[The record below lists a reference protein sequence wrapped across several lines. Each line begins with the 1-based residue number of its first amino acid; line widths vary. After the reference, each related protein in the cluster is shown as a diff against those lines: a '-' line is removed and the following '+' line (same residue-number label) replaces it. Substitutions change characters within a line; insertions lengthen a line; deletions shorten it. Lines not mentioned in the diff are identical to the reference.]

1 MPFTVALT
9 GGIGSGKSAVADLFA
24 ARGAALVDTDVIA
37 HALTGPGAP
46 GSRALAEAFGADCLG
61 TDGALDRRKMR
72 ERAFGDPAA
81 KARLE
86 AILHPLIRAEAQ
98 VRTAAATAAPYV
110 LVVVPLLTAASS
122 YAQQADRVL
131 VVDCP
136 EALQV
141 ARVVQRSGLTEAEV
155 RAIMATQTTRAERL
169 AMADDIITNDGPRE
183 ALAPQVTSLDARYR
197 TLAHAKKPR

>member
-24 ARGAALVDTDVIA
+24 ARGAAVIDTDVIA
-37 HALTGPGAP
+37 HALTGPGAA
-46 GSRALAEAFGADCLG
+46 GSRALADAFGADCLG
-61 TDGALDRRKMR
+61 ADGALDRLKMR

-86 AILHPLIRAEAQ
+86 AILHPMIRAQALAQ
-98 VRTAAATAAPYV
+98 AAAATAAY
-110 LVVVPLLTAASS
+110 LLMVVPLLTATSA

-141 ARVVQRSGLTEAEV
+141 ARVVQRSGLTTAQV
-155 RAIMATQTTRAERL
+155 QAIMATQPTRAGRL
-169 AMADDIITNDGPRE
+169 AMADDVVTNDGPRE
-183 ALAPQVTSLDARYR
+183 ALPPAVDALHARYLA
-197 TLAHAKKPR
+197 LAHAKKAR